1 MLTHLCHLTLSD
13 DAAGTFHGAK
23 KHKADA
29 LGIGELCF
37 CPYRAVFLVGF
48 LYPGC
53 YPGLCAMLP
62 FQGARGLG
70 MGSWLTPLEWMVGK
84 FESFVVP
91 EKFNG

>member
-1 MLTHLCHLTLSD
+1 
-13 DAAGTFHGAK
+13 
-23 KHKADA
+23 
-29 LGIGELCF
+29 
-37 CPYRAVFLVGF
+37 
-48 LYPGC
+48 
-53 YPGLCAMLP
+53 MLP